1 MVVLDVEVGVGAV
14 VVLVNVVSVD
24 DFEIVPDIAES
35 RGGPGKSRLLGES
48 NSRNGSVGVL
58 FIANIG
64 VVLLVFGLEVVVV
77 VVVVSLDLFA
87 IHCNQL
93 RASFWV
99 SSFSVIRIRS
109 SYKSQLS
116 STYSNCFNLILTC
129 GKISDR
135 TNRLEN

>member
-1 MVVLDVEVGVGAV
+1 MVVLDVEVDVGAGL
-14 VVLVNVVSVD
+14 VLVDVVSVV
-24 DFEIVPDIAES
+24 DFDVVPYIAES

-48 NSRNGSVGVL
+48 KSRNGSVGLL
-58 FIANIG
+58 FIANLG
-64 VVLLVFGLEVVVV
+64 VVVLVFGLEVVVVDVV

-109 SYKSQLS
+109 CYKSQLQ
-116 STYSNCFNLILTC
+116 
-129 GKISDR
+129 
-135 TNRLEN
+135 

>member
-1 MVVLDVEVGVGAV
+1 MVLDVEVDVCDG
-14 VVLVNVVSVD
+14 VVLVDVVSVD
-24 DFEIVPDIAES
+24 DFEVVPDIAES

-58 FIANIG
+58 FVANLG
-64 VVLLVFGLEVVVV
+64 VVVLVCGLDVVVVVVVDV

-99 SSFSVIRIRS
+99 SSFAAIRIRS
-109 SYKSQLS
+109 SYKSQLQ
-116 STYSNCFNLILTC
+116 
-129 GKISDR
+129 
-135 TNRLEN
+135 